1 MHDDRWL
8 TESLNRMTLTL
19 LLSDSCAQDDV
30 NKDSLPFLFTVFL
43 GEKQASTFFEIGRFL
58 TAAAAAAAAATHTQV
73 DGRSLFGQL
82 RQRSRT
88 VTLS

>member
-58 TAAAAAAAAATHTQV
+58 TAAAAAGNSNNNNNFLPVQPTEDHAP
-73 DGRSLFGQL
+73 GSG
-82 RQRSRT
+82 
-88 VTLS
+88 